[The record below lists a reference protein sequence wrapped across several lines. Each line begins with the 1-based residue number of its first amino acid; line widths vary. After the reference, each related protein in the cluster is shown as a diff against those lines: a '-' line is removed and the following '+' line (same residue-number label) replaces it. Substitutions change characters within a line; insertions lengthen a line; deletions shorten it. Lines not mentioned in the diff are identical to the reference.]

1 MAVSGESYEVEAKG
15 APYWVAGTILI
26 FRSEVTALETAGQL
40 GLVRSE
46 IEWPCIPRA
55 LGLSRPG

>member
-1 MAVSGESYEVEAKG
+1 MAVSGESHEVEAKG
-15 APYWVAGTILI
+15 AAYGVAGAILV
-26 FRSEVTALETAGQL
+26 FGSEVSALETAGQL
-40 GLVRSE
+40 GLVKSE